1 MLQHFNRI
9 YEYFTH
15 KGGHVMQRIMVMG
28 ISAGVGKSTFA
39 RSLGKILNINV
50 YHLDALYW
58 KPNWIAASFEEFSQS
73 HQEIVNQNQWIIEG
87 NYNNTVKVRAE
98 NADTIIYLELP
109 LYVCL
114 YRVIKRWI
122 TNIGKTRPDMAE
134 GCKEKIDWNFIKFI
148 YTTYY
153 PRKRKMFER
162 LQVLQA
168 LGSKKNIII
177 LKSQR
182 DINSCLKTIQH
193 QVKK

>member
-1 MLQHFNRI
+1 
-9 YEYFTH
+9 
-15 KGGHVMQRIMVMG
+15 MQRIMVMG

-58 KPNWIAASFEEFSQS
+58 KPNWVAASFEEFSQL

-193 QVKK
+193 QAKK